1 MRQKYK
7 LYTGPDDSA
16 FCQRV
21 SAALEEGY
29 VLHGSPAITF
39 HPERGVAYVAQ
50 ALVWPEEPPA
60 RVT

>member
-29 VLHGSPAITF
+29 VLHGPPAITF
-39 HPERGVAYVAQ
+39 HP
-50 ALVWPEEPPA
+50 
-60 RVT
+60 